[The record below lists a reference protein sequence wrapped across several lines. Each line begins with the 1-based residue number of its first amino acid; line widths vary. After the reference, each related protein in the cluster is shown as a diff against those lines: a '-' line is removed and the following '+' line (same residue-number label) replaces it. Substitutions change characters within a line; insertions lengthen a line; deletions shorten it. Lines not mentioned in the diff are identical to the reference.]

1 MTAVP
6 TTILTPA
13 GTTEV
18 DATVDGGRVLLTPAD
33 LPSALGWELKPEGLC
48 QGDRCVPVRDRDA
61 LLDGDRID
69 AVAVAELL
77 GSRTMLDADAEVLAV
92 SVARTERALAL
103 RDRTAPDFELP
114 DLDGVAARLSDWRGR
129 RRLLVAFASW

>member
-1 MTAVP
+1 MP

-13 GTTEV
+13 GTTAV
-18 DATVDGGRVLLTPAD
+18 DATVDGGRVLLAPAD